1 MNKIFL
7 LYSCGS
13 GKLIKV
19 SRSKEKVLT
28 KIGADFLA
36 GGIISNYKVIEVDL
50 DEIEEIEE

>member
-50 DEIEEIEE
+50 DEIEE